1 MLDPA
6 TVAER
11 AKAIRLSTKAL
22 ARLAGRPENT
32 VSRAL
37 LGRHDTGLSLVSALS
52 EAIIAEERR
61 LLTYLAE
68 LHGRSSWGVT
78 VRRSG

>member
-52 EAIIAEERR
+52 
-61 LLTYLAE
+61 
-68 LHGRSSWGVT
+68 GGC
-78 VRRSG
+78 